1 MTERKGHYFMGCIY
15 SFPSFSFSSRSLYPR
30 HLQLHLSFFFPLSS
44 SSLATCP
51 LSGNVRR
58 KQRSRKSTCET
69 RVRLTDSHGYCH
81 NDYSKMSDSA
91 LSTFC
96 TLCFFLGY
104 PAQDFASLLFLS
116 SLSFL
121 FLKPLNKRLIQYHND
136 LNRLTYYSSGFSGSK
151 DL

>member
-1 MTERKGHYFMGCIY
+1 MTELHGLYLQFSLFFLFFSVTVPS
-15 SFPSFSFSSRSLYPR
+15 SFATALIVLFP
-30 HLQLHLSFFFPLSS
+30 PLSS

-81 NDYSKMSDSA
+81 NDCSKMSDSA

-104 PAQDFASLLFLS
+104 PAQDLARS
-116 SLSFL
+116 SF
-121 FLKPLNKRLIQYHND
+121 FPPFHF
-136 LNRLTYYSSGFSGSK
+136 SSSNPSINV
-151 DL
+151 